1 MNDNKTVV
9 FIGGLTNGMIVLEYL
24 VKNKNVLL
32 PLIITYPLDYNYPRT
47 SDLGK
52 IKKNDS
58 DLLRDLNA
66 NKYVNKIKIINPDY
80 IFVAGWSGLLNSE
93 LITIP
98 KEGTIGFHPS
108 KLPQNRGRSVLAWQ
122 IEEGYKDTALTMFY
136 YNDVPDC
143 GDIIAQEKIFIED
156 NDYLADVMNKIDN
169 ATYNLMRAYFPLIR
183 KGINPRKPQNIN
195 DGNFRRLR
203 TDKDSKIDWD
213 KNANVIY
220 NQIRAISKPY
230 PGAYFNYE
238 NKKIRIWKSEIIDFN
253 FIDNKFHLSSPGTI
267 INKGVNY
274 FIIKCRDK
282 FIKAITDD

>member
-1 MNDNKTVV
+1 MLLAFTSC
-9 FIGGLTNGMIVLEYL
+9 FGGDTPSNFAGTGRATLVLEYVEWGRL
-24 VKNKNVLL
+24 V
-32 PLIITYPLDYNYPRT
+32 
-47 SDLGK
+47 
-52 IKKNDS
+52 
-58 DLLRDLNA
+58 
-66 NKYVNKIKIINPDY
+66 
-80 IFVAGWSGLLNSE
+80 
-93 LITIP
+93 
-98 KEGTIGFHPS
+98 
-108 KLPQNRGRSVLAWQ
+108 
-122 IEEGYKDTALTMFY
+122 
-136 YNDVPDC
+136 
-143 GDIIAQEKIFIED
+143 
-156 NDYLADVMNKIDN
+156 DVMDKIDN

-253 FIDNKFHLSSPGTI
+253 LIDNKFHLSSPGTI